1 MEAKIM
7 TIHYYTNSAETTK
20 SLTEWFFG
28 KDFVTEA
35 SASLKKSGKS
45 EIKVFQKGTGFLTI
59 KVF

>member
-1 MEAKIM
+1 M
-7 TIHYYTNSAETTK
+7 TIRYYTNSAETTK